1 MYFLTAQDPN
11 YTIKGSRD
19 PLGFQVI
26 WQEAGRRLIPH
37 LSTVSGNIK
46 DFQILCLAHQ
56 LEQELGIKDENFESF
71 FLLLEQFM
79 AYVRYERDYD
89 LKTKTASYPIE
100 GFNGIDRIRK
110 YRNEANKEV
119 KIGLNEKQLILSNQK
134 AYGIWGKYNRPFTD
148 MLMSKDASFAPVF
161 SGKINTNQDFIRKA
175 NNLKN
180 KTDNHASIRLDAL
193 PAFYSLLEK
202 PTGQEKELFI
212 KYLLQDK
219 MDNECYRILLH
230 HPCPER
236 YTLFDLINYF
246 SSHSGHPQFLSTLSY
261 IANTEKV
268 ICPLNRIFRY
278 LQTQSYW
285 TFRQIQSDE
294 RITKWRNEI
303 DPTGMNETVIG
314 LAGLLQLENIDL
326 VKGLVKRNEEISDK
340 RNSSAWIRIN
350 GAGVEINHYEGA
362 FKDENYNPIHHNDN
376 FYFLTTFISLFNQL
390 Q

>member
-1 MYFLTAQDPN
+1 MYFLTAQDSN

-46 DFQILCLAHQ
+46 DFQILCLAHE
-56 LEQELGIKDENFESF
+56 LERELDIKDANFESF

-79 AYVRYERDYD
+79 AYVRYERDYN
-89 LKTKTASYPIE
+89 LKAKKPDHEIE

-119 KIGLNEKQLILSNQK
+119 KIGLKQLILSNQK
-134 AYGIWGKYNRPFTD
+134 AYGIWGKYNRPFSE
-148 MLMSKDASFAPVF
+148 MLISKDVSFTPVF
-161 SGKINTNQDFIRKA
+161 SSKINSNQDFIRKA
-175 NNLKN
+175 NNLKH
-180 KTDNHASIRLDAL
+180 KTDNHASIRLDVL
-193 PAFYSLLEK
+193 PEFYYLLDK

-230 HPCPER
+230 HQCPKR
-236 YTLFDLINYF
+236 YTLFDLINYL
-246 SSHSGHPQFLSTLSY
+246 SSHSSHSQFISSLSY
-261 IANTEKV
+261 IANIEKV

-285 TFRQIQSDE
+285 TFSQIESDE
-294 RITKWRNEI
+294 WITKWRNEI

-340 RNSSAWIRIN
+340 RNSSAWIRISGN
-350 GAGVEINHYEGA
+350 GVEINHYEGA
-362 FKDENYNPIHHNDN
+362 FKDENYNPAYHNDN